1 MIFVNST
8 NISTNIAVYQCGPT
22 LALAFNQAFPSTW
35 VLSMSSSQNQ
45 YHQVTPPVI
54 STGSMRHGKNMWISV
69 LDVRYPAN
77 CNCSRYKVILCSNS
91 ASGST
96 FLFNKTTKSWHFQQA
111 SLYLCFLCSTPR
123 IYVSSAES
131 HFCRSLWNLYREI
144 KVGWPL
150 AGPGFISSCVTV
162 QSRHLQIRP
171 RSQSSKHMFQIFHT
185 HTRYTSNSLPGG
197 EFYPYQRYSLRCF
210 NDFFSSN
217 SHW

>member
-1 MIFVNST
+1 
-8 NISTNIAVYQCGPT
+8 
-22 LALAFNQAFPSTW
+22 
-35 VLSMSSSQNQ
+35 
-45 YHQVTPPVI
+45 
-54 STGSMRHGKNMWISV
+54 MRHGKNMRISV
-69 LDVRYPAN
+69 LDILQTAN
-77 CNCSRYKVILCSNS
+77 CTFYKVLRCSNP

-111 SLYLCFLCSTPR
+111 SLYLCFLFCTP
-123 IYVSSAES
+123 ES

-210 NDFFSSN
+210 NEFFSSN